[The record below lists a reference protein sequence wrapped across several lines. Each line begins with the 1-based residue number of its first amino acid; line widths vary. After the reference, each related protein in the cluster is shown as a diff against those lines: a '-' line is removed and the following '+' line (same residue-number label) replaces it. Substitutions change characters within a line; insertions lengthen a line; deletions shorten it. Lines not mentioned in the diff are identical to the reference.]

1 LAWTI
6 AQQRRLEEADVD
18 MQSVKKMAAMGEGGH
33 FDSTAQLLTFLTTT
47 YGWRYTAIFLPASSS
62 MRARA

>member
-1 LAWTI
+1 
-6 AQQRRLEEADVD
+6 

-47 YGWRYTAIFLPASSS
+47 YGWRYTATFRPGIFIHAG
-62 MRARA
+62 